1 MIMVFKP
8 TRERNPSAK
17 SYGKTTSSSSK
28 NSNKEV
34 MNVSVVDKDGKVEQV
49 VQSAVGGSSTQ
60 KEGAPGQTTGSYGST
75 QIYKSGRKTSVNQS
89 RAESIQALQ
98 ANNPV
103 SFSRDIQTGQTY
115 VTNYKGVPE
124 AIPASQIPRS
134 VNRDLNKQ
142 VTEAK
147 KTNELDNADILP
159 DNSAD
164 STSFYKEVVG
174 FPSKLGDATKV
185 AITGISSV
193 YAGVGF
199 SKENNYP
206 LGGFAR
212 GTLKSM
218 AIGTSSLI
226 SVLYEHAVVPISSFV
241 GQTIRFTADKNIL
254 GKPLSFAGVELPG
267 TKKATNVIQKQI
279 EKIDFD
285 VLGYNVNPT
294 RGFKAVEK
302 MTRPPK
308 TTTELLTS
316 EGAKATGGLAVV
328 GLGFA
333 LSPVITTSIL
343 VGTSVYEFAQKP
355 SAQSLVMIPFARYGP
370 ELFFKPL
377 RFASD
382 TFTSIGSR
390 FIPRKTLQSPELAQA
405 SPSSKDIYGRVQDVT
420 KDVSERGVSE
430 VAKVKNNPYLQTA
443 LNIKEVPKTLVKNKV
458 EVSGRD
464 FIPYKGA
471 EYNLKESGFK
481 IKSKAVEIKDTTN
494 TKIQNVVSNIKRP
507 VALKKV
513 EAPNIFESGTSKS
526 KTFESR
532 NSQFLNVISKTNEL
546 ISQTK
551 YKVSS
556 YAFSGKGILSE
567 GVAKVKEPF
576 SDFSRGVKR
585 TTNIIGEGVSAKA
598 GQVKEFFAPEQLT
611 YGGTRLNVK
620 EGLFKIKDTATAK
633 AGQVKEFFAPEFPSV
648 TGVRYKAKSLTFSG
662 KGILSEGV
670 AKVKEPF
677 SDFSRGVKRTTNI
690 IGEGVS
696 AKAGQVKEFFAPEQ
710 LTYGG
715 TRLNV
720 KEGLFKIKDTA
731 TAKAGQVKEF
741 FAPEFPSVTGVR
753 YKAKSLTF
761 SGKGILSEGV
771 AKVKEPFSDFSRGVK
786 RTTNIIGEGVA
797 TQIDKLP
804 VSFQKNTFEITNPM
818 FTKQAELLEMS
829 GGFHTTTSALPKEL
843 KVSSASERPA
853 SQRSEQDVLYLGLE
867 LVDVYGREM
876 PKGALPT
883 KGLDLLPKF
892 TTPSSNIILSQTA
905 VNKHIP
911 TEFKEI
917 NQFYISEGL
926 TKYLKTKNGKNEPEI
941 TVEPG
946 SVALGKEYLGFTLS
960 RIGTKINL
968 YKYKLSEPTPK
979 TPQKNIFT
987 PEQLKVKLLKEEQ
1000 NLQSSLA
1007 GGGPYSLELVRP
1019 VKVSSSVSSPSTN
1032 SIYLDSS
1039 SKSSSGSS
1047 SLASS
1052 SLASSSSLSSLSSS
1066 SSSSGSS
1073 SLASSSL
1080 ASSSSLSSLS
1090 SSSSSSGS
1098 SSLASLSFSGSSI
1111 SGPPSIPRTP
1121 SSSLFTST
1129 KDSKSKKKKR
1139 EQYYVISREFGK
1151 EVKLNV
1157 KGLSLREA
1165 EVLGQKSTS
1174 GSLSASYKV
1183 VKENIPLPVAKRLK
1197 YKSGGV
1203 VDKSRF
1209 REAKSIKLKGW
1220 KVEKAKYRL
1229 SAPGEKLE
1237 IKQSKTRRSIF

>member
-226 SVLYEHAVVPISSFV
+226 SGLYEHAVVPISSFV

-567 GVAKVKEPF
+567 GVAKVKE
-576 SDFSRGVKR
+576 
-585 TTNIIGEGVSAKA
+585 A
-598 GQVKEFFAPEQLT
+598 
-611 YGGTRLNVK
+611 
-620 EGLFKIKDTATAK
+620 
-633 AGQVKEFFAPEFPSV
+633 
-648 TGVRYKAKSLTFSG
+648 
-662 KGILSEGV
+662 
-670 AKVKEPF
+670 F

-1073 SLASSSL
+1073 SLAS
-1080 ASSSSLSSLS
+1080 
-1090 SSSSSSGS
+1090 
-1098 SSLASLSFSGSSI
+1098 LSFSGSSI

>member
-1 MIMVFKP
+1 MVFKP

-226 SVLYEHAVVPISSFV
+226 SGLYEHAVVPISSFV

-556 YAFSGKGILSE
+556 YA
-567 GVAKVKEPF
+567 
-576 SDFSRGVKR
+576 
-585 TTNIIGEGVSAKA
+585 
-598 GQVKEFFAPEQLT
+598 
-611 YGGTRLNVK
+611 
-620 EGLFKIKDTATAK
+620 
-633 AGQVKEFFAPEFPSV
+633 
-648 TGVRYKAKSLTFSG
+648 FSG

>member
-1 MIMVFKP
+1 MVFKP

-226 SVLYEHAVVPISSFV
+226 SGLYEHAVVPISSFV

-690 IGEGVS
+690 IGEGV
-696 AKAGQVKEFFAPEQ
+696 
-710 LTYGG
+710 
-715 TRLNV
+715 
-720 KEGLFKIKDTA
+720 
-731 TAKAGQVKEF
+731 
-741 FAPEFPSVTGVR
+741 
-753 YKAKSLTF
+753 
-761 SGKGILSEGV
+761 
-771 AKVKEPFSDFSRGVK
+771 
-786 RTTNIIGEGVA
+786 A

-1073 SLASSSL
+1073 SLAS
-1080 ASSSSLSSLS
+1080 
-1090 SSSSSSGS
+1090 
-1098 SSLASLSFSGSSI
+1098 LSFSGSSI

>member
-226 SVLYEHAVVPISSFV
+226 SGLYEHAVVPISSFV

-690 IGEGVS
+690 IGEGV
-696 AKAGQVKEFFAPEQ
+696 
-710 LTYGG
+710 
-715 TRLNV
+715 
-720 KEGLFKIKDTA
+720 
-731 TAKAGQVKEF
+731 
-741 FAPEFPSVTGVR
+741 
-753 YKAKSLTF
+753 
-761 SGKGILSEGV
+761 
-771 AKVKEPFSDFSRGVK
+771 
-786 RTTNIIGEGVA
+786 A

-1073 SLASSSL
+1073 SLAS
-1080 ASSSSLSSLS
+1080 
-1090 SSSSSSGS
+1090 
-1098 SSLASLSFSGSSI
+1098 LSFSGSSI

>member
-226 SVLYEHAVVPISSFV
+226 SGLYEHAVVPISSFV

-556 YAFSGKGILSE
+556 YA
-567 GVAKVKEPF
+567 
-576 SDFSRGVKR
+576 
-585 TTNIIGEGVSAKA
+585 
-598 GQVKEFFAPEQLT
+598 
-611 YGGTRLNVK
+611 
-620 EGLFKIKDTATAK
+620 
-633 AGQVKEFFAPEFPSV
+633 
-648 TGVRYKAKSLTFSG
+648 FSG

>member
-34 MNVSVVDKDGKVEQV
+34 MNVTVVDKDGKVEQV

-226 SVLYEHAVVPISSFV
+226 SGLYEHAVVPISSFV

-556 YAFSGKGILSE
+556 YA
-567 GVAKVKEPF
+567 
-576 SDFSRGVKR
+576 
-585 TTNIIGEGVSAKA
+585 
-598 GQVKEFFAPEQLT
+598 
-611 YGGTRLNVK
+611 
-620 EGLFKIKDTATAK
+620 
-633 AGQVKEFFAPEFPSV
+633 
-648 TGVRYKAKSLTFSG
+648 FSG

>member
-34 MNVSVVDKDGKVEQV
+34 MNVTVVDKDGKVEQV

-226 SVLYEHAVVPISSFV
+226 SGLYEHAVVPISSFV

-690 IGEGVS
+690 IGEGV
-696 AKAGQVKEFFAPEQ
+696 
-710 LTYGG
+710 
-715 TRLNV
+715 
-720 KEGLFKIKDTA
+720 
-731 TAKAGQVKEF
+731 
-741 FAPEFPSVTGVR
+741 
-753 YKAKSLTF
+753 
-761 SGKGILSEGV
+761 
-771 AKVKEPFSDFSRGVK
+771 
-786 RTTNIIGEGVA
+786 A

-1073 SLASSSL
+1073 SLAS
-1080 ASSSSLSSLS
+1080 
-1090 SSSSSSGS
+1090 
-1098 SSLASLSFSGSSI
+1098 LSFSGSSI

>member
-34 MNVSVVDKDGKVEQV
+34 MNVTVVDKDGKVEQV

-316 EGAKATGGLAVV
+316 EGAKATGGFAVV

-556 YAFSGKGILSE
+556 YA
-567 GVAKVKEPF
+567 
-576 SDFSRGVKR
+576 
-585 TTNIIGEGVSAKA
+585 
-598 GQVKEFFAPEQLT
+598 
-611 YGGTRLNVK
+611 
-620 EGLFKIKDTATAK
+620 
-633 AGQVKEFFAPEFPSV
+633 
-648 TGVRYKAKSLTFSG
+648 FSG

-1073 SLASSSL
+1073 SLAS
-1080 ASSSSLSSLS
+1080 
-1090 SSSSSSGS
+1090 
-1098 SSLASLSFSGSSI
+1098 LSFSGSSI

>member
-1 MIMVFKP
+1 MVFKP

-34 MNVSVVDKDGKVEQV
+34 MNVTVVDKDGKVEQV

-226 SVLYEHAVVPISSFV
+226 SGLYEHAVVPISSFV

-690 IGEGVS
+690 IGEGV
-696 AKAGQVKEFFAPEQ
+696 
-710 LTYGG
+710 
-715 TRLNV
+715 
-720 KEGLFKIKDTA
+720 
-731 TAKAGQVKEF
+731 
-741 FAPEFPSVTGVR
+741 
-753 YKAKSLTF
+753 
-761 SGKGILSEGV
+761 
-771 AKVKEPFSDFSRGVK
+771 
-786 RTTNIIGEGVA
+786 A

-1073 SLASSSL
+1073 SLAS
-1080 ASSSSLSSLS
+1080 
-1090 SSSSSSGS
+1090 
-1098 SSLASLSFSGSSI
+1098 LSFSGSSI